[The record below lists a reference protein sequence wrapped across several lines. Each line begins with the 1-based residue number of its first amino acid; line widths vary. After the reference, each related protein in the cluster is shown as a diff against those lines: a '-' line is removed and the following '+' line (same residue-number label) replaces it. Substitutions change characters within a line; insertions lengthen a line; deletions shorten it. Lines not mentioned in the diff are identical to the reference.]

1 MEKLLE
7 LDDANLNQIERD
19 FLMKTAKGKL
29 NKLRNGRKNLLDYE
43 QIYGENN
50 LYMIPKN
57 LIDNEMG
64 IIEEN
69 IKVFC
74 YNMVGIIEKLERNIR
89 DDTNALIFYKKLK
102 ADYFRYYAE
111 VSEGSEFNEFVG
123 LAKENYQTA
132 YEKCLNFLEPHNPLT
147 LSVTLNYSVFLYFL
161 MDELKEAC
169 NISETI
175 YRQAILNLNTE
186 EKNPEVDALIKS
198 IEENLTLWKIEAID
212 IN

>member
-1 MEKLLE
+1 MS
-7 LDDANLNQIERD
+7 
-19 FLMKTAKGKL
+19 
-29 NKLRNGRKNLLDYE
+29 
-43 QIYGENN
+43 
-50 LYMIPKN
+50 
-57 LIDNEMG
+57 

-74 YNMVGIIEKLERNIR
+74 CNMVGIIEKLENNVK
-89 DDTNALIFYKKLK
+89 DDTVALIFYKKLK

-111 VSEGSEFNEFVG
+111 VAEGDEFNEFVG

-132 YEKCLNFLEPHNPLT
+132 YEKCLNFLDPHNPLT

-161 MDELKEAC
+161 MDELKQAC
-169 NISETI
+169 SISETI
-175 YRQAILNLNTE
+175 YRQAIVNLNTE
-186 EKNPEVDALIKS
+186 EKNPELDALIKS